1 MNRAVQYI
9 KTHFSL
15 SKRVKELER
24 ITGSREWYY
33 YVDLGYGVRVG
44 KEHRKERDG
53 GLKNWN
59 GFLKNMLPE
68 LKGCRILDIGC
79 NAGLYA
85 LEMSRRGAVEVV
97 GLDLDV
103 RKAEFVRDWF
113 AVDRHEN
120 FSNVRFIGCNATE
133 FDLKSLGTF
142 DLVCMFCVAYH
153 LGPSIDH
160 VFDQLSSMTEQVALQ
175 GNLPRLVSRKYAKRP
190 HQHLAGVDGM
200 KDLLLRHGFSEMVVS
215 APERWQKPLVLG
227 RKATSPGSDGK
238 PRSRE
243 AEPYAKA
250 GEWGNR

>member
-1 MNRAVQYI
+1 MNRAVQYV

-44 KEHRKERDG
+44 KEHRRDEDG

-59 GFLKNMLPE
+59 GFLKNMLPRMSG
-68 LKGCRILDIGC
+68 LRVLDIGC

-85 LEMSRRGAVEVV
+85 LEMSRLGAKEVV

-113 AVDRHEN
+113 ASDRNVD
-120 FSNVRFIGCNATE
+120 FSNIRFIGCNVTE
-133 FDLKSLGTF
+133 FDLKSLGAF

-153 LGPSIDH
+153 LGGSIDH
-160 VFDQLSSMTEQVALQ
+160 IFEQLSSMTPQVALQ
-175 GNLPRLVSRKYAKRP
+175 GNLP
-190 HQHLAGVDGM
+190 D
-200 KDLLLRHGFSEMVVS
+200 
-215 APERWQKPLVLG
+215 W
-227 RKATSPGSDGK
+227 SPGST
-238 PRSRE
+238 RSDPINIWRE
-243 AEPYAKA
+243 
-250 GEWGNR
+250 